1 MLAEDPAVIER
12 RMYVDL
18 VLNGVDDPSLSLAE
32 LRSRTG
38 GGANVANAAIAAL
51 LSGIGTAAAADA
63 SDFATAAQG
72 AGAAQVKGG
81 NLARFIARAKTGAA
95 LVVTGLG
102 DSIMAGT
109 GATTGTND
117 YMTLVKNDLTT
128 RFAPATF
135 TFNNRAVSGYTMAA
149 HGISGTIASAL
160 ADKADLYIVS
170 VGRNDVVADGA
181 TYAGLPVQ
189 GYRLPQSMRAL
200 EVLVREIRRTVPQ
213 ADILIHTE
221 NPAAV
226 YATDGD
232 LRAYNA
238 ALSRLAAAYG
248 CEFTD
253 GYGAFAALGDYSS
266 LLSDAVHPSVAGH
279 AVHAATILS
288 ALPSDSNLPPR
299 ATSGFAAAGGLHSPQ
314 LVDPSRGSFGWQVQA
329 VPGGSSAGSWVNTG
343 TWAGTNPA
351 VTSTAGSYAEFT
363 FTGTELALSV
373 STSAADAA
381 HVVVTV
387 DGAIVNADANLAVI
401 PSTFQPLVVFAAGL
415 TPGQH
420 TVRLAL
426 ISGTLRIYRAAWLL
440 APPAAGNGGLRRMRP
455 GRYYTNPHDDG
466 TFGAAPD
473 GGMGAGQAWV
483 VPIWVPTTTTF
494 DRIAC
499 HVHNADPATTL
510 TLGIYGADDY
520 DQPAGLILSTASI
533 PLTTPGWKG
542 ETISATLEQGFY
554 WLAVLNLVSWC
565 APYGT
570 NEPSPLCS
578 SSAQTVVNALNA
590 YLATGQ
596 STLPATWTSTVAAT
610 NAPLL
615 ALRVN
620 P

>member
-1 MLAEDPAVIER
+1 MAPNDELAAIQAALRLQPQSSRGEVVTE
-12 RMYVDL
+12 
-18 VLNGVDDPSLSLAE
+18 AE
-32 LRSRTG
+32 LD
-38 GGANVANAAIAAL
+38 AAV
-51 LSGIGTAAAADA
+51 AAA
-63 SDFATAAQG
+63 TT
-72 AGAAQVKGG
+72 QVKGG
-81 NLARFIARAKTGAA
+81 NLSRFIARAKSGDA

-117 YMTLVKNDLTT
+117 YMTLVEDGLAS
-128 RFAPATF
+128 RFPAASF
-135 TFNNRAVSGYTMAA
+135 SFINRSVSGYTMAA
-149 HGISGTIASAL
+149 LGVYGNIAAAL
-160 ADKADLYIVS
+160 ADEADLYIVS
-170 VGRNDVVADGA
+170 IGRGDVVADGA
-181 TYAGLPVQ
+181 AYAGMPVQ
-189 GYRLPQSMRAL
+189 GYRLPQSMRAVEAFIR
-200 EVLVREIRRTVPQ
+200 EVRRIVPQ

-221 NPAAV
+221 NPASV
-226 YATDGD
+226 YATDSD

-253 GYGAFAALGDYSS
+253 GYAAFYAAGDYSS

-279 AVHAATILS
+279 ALHASTILA

-299 ATSGFAAAGGLHSPQ
+299 ATSGFAAAGGLYSPQ

-329 VPGGSSAGSWVNTG
+329 APGGTTAGSWVNTG
-343 TWAGTNPA
+343 TWSGTAPA
-351 VTSTAGSYAEFT
+351 VTSTAASYAEFT

-381 HVVVTV
+381 HVVVTI
-387 DGAIVNADANLAVI
+387 DGAVVNADLDLALI
-401 PSTFQPLVVFAAGL
+401 PSTFQPLVVFASGL
-415 TPGQH
+415 TAGQH

-440 APPAAGNGGLRRMRP
+440 APPAVGNGGLRRMRP

-466 TFGAAPD
+466 STIGAAPD
-473 GGMGAGQAWV
+473 GGMGPGQAWV
-483 VPIWVPTTTTF
+483 VPIWVPATTTF

-510 TLGIYGADDY
+510 TLGIYGSDDY
-520 DQPAGLILSTASI
+520 DQPAGLILSTAAI
-533 PLTTPGWKG
+533 PLTTGGWK
-542 ETISATLEQGFY
+542 EATISTTLEQGFY

-578 SSAQTVVNALNA
+578 SSAQTVVNALNS

-615 ALRVN
+615 ALRVT